1 MPAASVRV
9 AQDTLRR
16 FARELLMAEGA
27 SAEHADIVVDH
38 LFEAERMGLRSHGF
52 MRVPQYLAEIKSGE
66 IDPVLTPRI
75 VQTGLGRAAVDGCRG
90 FGQVVGRAMAE
101 EAIRLAA
108 QVGVS
113 FVTGRH
119 MGHTGRIGAY
129 AEVIAQ
135 RGALGIVVCSGPRS
149 GHWVAPFGG
158 LEGRISTNPLAF
170 AVPTADGLPIV
181 ADFST
186 SVAPEGVIRSLLHR
200 GLKAPPG
207 ALRDG
212 FGAATDN
219 PATLYGTP
227 RGAIQPLGG
236 AVGYRGMALAILVE
250 VLAALLAED
259 ESDDLGR
266 KGSNLAIIAVAGDD
280 ALAERVARMA
290 QYIRACPPI
299 DPANPVLLPGEREQ
313 AEVMRLSDGP
323 ISVDGPTWEAMRA
336 AAGADIV
343 VPAIVPG

>member
-1 MPAASVRV
+1 MAAASVCV
-9 AQDTLRR
+9 SQDTLQR

-27 SAEHADIVVDH
+27 SPEHADIVVDH
-38 LFEAERMGLRSHGF
+38 LLEAERMGLKSHGL

-66 IDPVLTPRI
+66 TDPRVTPRI
-75 VQTGLGRAAVDGCRG
+75 VRTGLGRATVDGCRG

-101 EAIRLAA
+101 EAVRLAA
-108 QVGVS
+108 KVGVS
-113 FVTGRH
+113 FVAGRH
-119 MGHTGRIGAY
+119 MGHAGRIGAY
-129 AEVIAQ
+129 AEFIAQ
-135 RGALGIVVCSGPRS
+135 RGILGIAVCSGPRS
-149 GHWVAPFGG
+149 GHWVAPYGG

-170 AVPTADGLPIV
+170 AVPAAGGSPIA

-219 PATLYGTP
+219 PATLYGNP

-236 AVGYRGMALAILVE
+236 SVGYRGTALAIFVE

-259 ESDDLGR
+259 ESDDLAR
-266 KGSNLAIIAVAGDD
+266 KGSNLAIIAVACDD
-280 ALAERVARMA
+280 ALADRTARMA
-290 QYIRACPPI
+290 QYIRACPP
-299 DPANPVLLPGEREQ
+299 DRSWKA
-313 AEVMRLSDGP
+313 
-323 ISVDGPTWEAMRA
+323 RA
-336 AAGADIV
+336 VTG
-343 VPAIVPG
+343 